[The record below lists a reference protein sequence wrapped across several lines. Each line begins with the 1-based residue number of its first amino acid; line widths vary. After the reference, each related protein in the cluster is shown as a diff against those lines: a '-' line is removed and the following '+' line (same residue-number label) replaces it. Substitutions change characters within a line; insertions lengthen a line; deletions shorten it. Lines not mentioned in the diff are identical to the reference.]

1 MTHADADPHAGG
13 AARRKL
19 SIGIRTFRETR
30 EEGCCYVDNIAW
42 ARRLVDRGA
51 HRVSKFSRVG
61 GLSGLDNLVLEL
73 SRDARNAAAFGIEAG

>member
-42 ARRLVDRGA
+42 G
-51 HRVSKFSRVG
+51 
-61 GLSGLDNLVLEL
+61 
-73 SRDARNAAAFGIEAG
+73 AAAGRPGGRTG